1 MFPPP
6 IVCRRTHRW
15 NAMCCPFPLMRAE
28 ARSGRRDFPD
38 LSSPNLVLALGRE
51 KSPSRRLHLFLQ
63 QLPSLFT
70 SHRRLVNPQQPSGP
84 KPDQGL
90 SHELLCS
97 RSCLSSPTPPCQAH
111 ATSSLD
117 SWRRADLAP
126 LPPLSGQEAIAVLT
140 SERVQVCAHAPQGAS
155 SVWKESSV
163 TQADRE
169 LKMCTGTL
177 FATDLC

>member
-1 MFPPP
+1 MFSPL

-38 LSSPNLVLALGRE
+38 LPSPNLVLALGRE

-70 SHRRLVNPQQPSGP
+70 SHRSLVNPQQPCGL

-111 ATSSLD
+111 ATSSLA
-117 SWRRADLAP
+117 SRRRVDLAP
-126 LPPLSGQEAIAVLT
+126 LPPLSSQEAVAVLT
-140 SERVQVCAHAPQGAS
+140 SERVQVCARAPQGAS

-163 TQADRE
+163 TRADRE

-177 FATDLC
+177 FAADLC